1 MSSNSEI
8 LVVEDSPLQA
18 QILRRLLEG
27 SGYHVA
33 LAANGKEALSRLR
46 SSTPRLIISDILM
59 PEMDGYELCAAVKK
73 DDSLSRIPILLLT
86 TLTDPEDVI
95 RGLEAR
101 ADGYLTKPFDPDYL
115 LSKVRSALAA
125 PGNGRNREVPLEFTV
140 AVGGKSRAVSAAP
153 RNFFDLILSAY
164 ENTVHTNQSL
174 LKVRME
180 LEELNRQLEEKV
192 KERTDHLVAEI
203 ADRQRAEE
211 DLQDS
216 YERFRSVVE
225 TAHDPVIGADSFGN
239 IVMWNSAATQ
249 TFGYSTEEAMGQ
261 PVTIIMPER
270 FRQMHE
276 RAVDRARETGS
287 LYFAKHVREVAGRR
301 KDGAEFPVE
310 VSISAWKGREGVF
323 FTGIVRD
330 ITERKRAEEAQR
342 EAQQR
347 LELVMQG
354 ADLGPWDWDLPTGQ
368 LVVPR
373 TAQLLGYSPEESE
386 KTARFLEDLI
396 HPDDRPSLQRTL
408 SAHLEGETDL
418 FEHEHRLR
426 AKSGEWRWF
435 LMRGKV
441 LVRSDDGK
449 PLRMAG
455 TCLDITP
462 RKKAEESLRT
472 MSESLLERN
481 EQLTALTAELRQKSE
496 EMQQM
501 TQQLWQTVKLATIG
515 ELAASIAHEL
525 NNPLATV
532 SLRTE
537 GLLAKIPSDDPSH
550 RSLEVLAQETERM
563 ANLVANLL
571 QFSRRY
577 RQQVSTVNVNEEIGK
592 TLELIHGHLR
602 NHRIAV
608 EHELAPGLPMI
619 HVDRQQL
626 RQVFLNLFTNASDAM
641 PNGGT
646 LTIRTDLIETQPGFV
661 RIEVSDTGVGID
673 DETLGK
679 VMEPFFTTKPEGKG
693 TGLGLPICRR
703 IVQEHGGTL
712 DIASEVA
719 KGTTVA
725 IVLPTAGALSGN
737 FIVDTGG
744 DLT

>member
-1 MSSNSEI
+1 MNGNSEI

-18 QILRRLLEG
+18 QMLRRLLEG

-33 LAANGKEALSRLR
+33 LATNGKEALSRLR
-46 SSTPRLIISDILM
+46 SSAPRLIISDILM
-59 PEMDGYELCAAVKK
+59 PEMDGYELCAAVKN
-73 DDSLSRIPILLLT
+73 DDALARIPILLLT

-115 LSKVRSALAA
+115 LSKVRSVLAA
-125 PGNGRNREVPLEFTV
+125 PDNGRNREVPLEFTV
-140 AVGGKSRAVSAAP
+140 AVGGKSRAVSATP

-192 KERTDHLVAEI
+192 QERTDHLLTEI
-203 ADRQRAEE
+203 ADRKRAEE

-301 KDGAEFPVE
+301 KDGTEFPVE
-310 VSISAWKGREGVF
+310 VSISAWKGRDGVF

-330 ITERKRAEEAQR
+330 ISERKQAEEAQR
-342 EAQQR
+342 EAKQR

-368 LVVPR
+368 LAVPR
-373 TAQLLGYSPEESE
+373 TAQLLGYPPEEQQQ
-386 KTARFLEDLI
+386 THRFIEGFI
-396 HPDDRPSLQRTL
+396 HPDDRASFIETL
-408 SAHLEGETDL
+408 NAHLDGRTDL

-441 LVRSDDGK
+441 LVRSDGGK

-455 TCLDITP
+455 TCLDISD
-462 RKKAEESLRT
+462 RKEAEESLRVL
-472 MSESLLERN
+472 SQSLMERN
-481 EQLTALTAELRQKSE
+481 QQLTDLTAELRKKGE

-501 TQQLWQTVKLATIG
+501 TQQLWQTAKLATIG

-537 GLLAKIPSDDPSH
+537 GLLARIPSDDPSH
-550 RSLEVLAQETERM
+550 HSLEVLAQETERM

-602 NHRIAV
+602 NHRITV

-641 PNGGT
+641 PSGGT
-646 LTIRTDLIETQPGFV
+646 LTIRTGLVENQSGFV

-703 IVQEHGGTL
+703 IVKEHGGSL
-712 DIASEVA
+712 DITSEVA

-725 IVLPTAGALSGN
+725 IVLPIAGGHRGN